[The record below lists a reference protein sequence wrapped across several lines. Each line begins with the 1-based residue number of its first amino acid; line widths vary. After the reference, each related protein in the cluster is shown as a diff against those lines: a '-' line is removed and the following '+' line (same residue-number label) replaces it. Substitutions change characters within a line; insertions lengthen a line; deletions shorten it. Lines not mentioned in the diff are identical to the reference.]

1 MSKELSTEEKI
12 DYIYDKLR
20 KKEKLELVSWIL
32 KWGSR
37 LLIVWALVY
46 FFFVK
51 LPVLK
56 EEFIESL
63 KPDVPEINLDGVK
76 NSDFLNNLKWMI
88 EEYSPSDKEKDNNTS
103 KNSGN
108 DIPEFY

>member
-1 MSKELSTEEKI
+1 
-12 DYIYDKLR
+12 
-20 KKEKLELVSWIL
+20 
-32 KWGSR
+32 
-37 LLIVWALVY
+37 
-46 FFFVK
+46 
-51 LPVLK
+51 
-56 EEFIESL
+56 
-63 KPDVPEINLDGVK
+63 VPEINLDGVK

>member
-1 MSKELSTEEKI
+1 
-12 DYIYDKLR
+12 
-20 KKEKLELVSWIL
+20 
-32 KWGSR
+32 
-37 LLIVWALVY
+37 VY

-76 NSDFLNNLKWMI
+76 NSDFLNNLK
-88 EEYSPSDKEKDNNTS
+88 
-103 KNSGN
+103 
-108 DIPEFY
+108 